1 MMLNNVLRCIAF
13 ASRLVETQ
21 HDAKINSDRILA
33 LSMCYVLASGHQNA
47 PNFSDNALFSLVLST
62 DLYQV
67 FGGRGL
73 LACLALN

>member
-1 MMLNNVLRCIAF
+1 MLNNVLHCVIF

-33 LSMCYVLASGHQNA
+33 FSMRYVLASGRQNA

-73 LACLALN
+73 LTCLTLN